1 MGNSYSDMYGY
12 PSTYGQWGPTRRGY
26 LQHLHSGSSLPPPY
40 GHPGIYDTG
49 YYDTAPYYMDYNTM
63 TSSYPGVMY
72 SDHYIPQQWG
82 SHHYGQPYYRGG
94 LLSSLF
100 GYPGRR
106 SRSTFY
112 SNLNRDQLQEEQLRQ
127 LRRQSDS
134 NVHRSTGRSS
144 SSSQRRH
151 THDDIKKR

>member
-1 MGNSYSDMYGY
+1 MYGY
-12 PSTYGQWGPTRRGY
+12 PSTYGQWSPNRRGY
-26 LQHLHSGSSLPPPY
+26 LQHLHNGTPLPPPY
-40 GHPGIYDTG
+40 GHAGVYDTG
-49 YYDTAPYYMDYNTM
+49 YYDTAPYYNTM
-63 TSSYPGVMY
+63 TSPYPGAVY

-106 SRSTFY
+106 SWSF
-112 SNLNRDQLQEEQLRQ
+112 SNMNRDQFQEEQLRQ

-134 NVHRSTGRSS
+134 IVHRSNGRSS
-144 SSSQRRH
+144 SSNHRRY
-151 THDDIKKR
+151 DDNKKR